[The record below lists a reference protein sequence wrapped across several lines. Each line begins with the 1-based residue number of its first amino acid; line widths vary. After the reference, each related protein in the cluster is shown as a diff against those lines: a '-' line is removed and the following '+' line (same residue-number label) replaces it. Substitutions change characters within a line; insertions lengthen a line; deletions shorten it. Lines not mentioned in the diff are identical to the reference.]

1 MRKGSLLIALFLLVS
16 TTLCAQVAINADGS
30 QPDATAMI
38 DVKSTTRGALL
49 PRMTQSQISA
59 ISSPAN
65 GLIVYNITNNKLYT
79 YVASDSVWKEILYG
93 AGTISKFSC
102 GSSITINHIAG
113 DVAPVTKTVTYS
125 TVTSIPGE
133 PSKCWITSNLGS
145 DHQAA
150 SVDDATEASAGWY
163 WQFNHKQ
170 GYRNDGST
178 VTPSWTITGI
188 NENSNWSTAND
199 PCSTELGSGWRIPTN
214 TEWYNVETSGGWTN
228 WNGPFTSPLK
238 MHAAGFLDRSDGS
251 LYTRGSYSI
260 YWSSTQYDT
269 TVGWVLA
276 FFSNSISIDF
286 DNKAHGF
293 SVRCLK
299 DN

>member
-1 MRKGSLLIALFLLVS
+1 MVMLIS
-16 TTLCAQVAINADGS
+16 TTTFSQVAVNTDGAS
-30 QPDATAMI
+30 PDNSSML

-49 PRMTQSQISA
+49 PRMTQSQIAA

-65 GLIVYNITNNKLYT
+65 GLIVFNVTNNKLYT

-102 GSSITINHIAG
+102 GSSFTINHMAG
-113 DVAPVTKTVTYS
+113 DVAPVTKTVTYG
-125 TVTSIPGE
+125 TVTSIPGD
-133 PSKCWITSNLGS
+133 PSKCWITRNLGAS
-145 DHQAA
+145 RQAITA
-150 SVDDATEASAGWY
+150 NDTSEASAGWY

-178 VTPSWTITGI
+178 VTPAWTITGI
-188 NENSNWSTAND
+188 NENSNWSPAND

-214 TEWYNVETSGGWTN
+214 TEWYNVETSNGWTS
-228 WNGPFTSPLK
+228 WNGPFNSPLK

-260 YWSSTQYDT
+260 YWSSTQYNA

-276 FFSNSISIDF
+276 FYSSSLNMDF

-293 SVRCLK
+293 SARCCK
-299 DN
+299 D